1 MSIQSQNNPVPI
13 ISLTTDF
20 GQKDGYVGAMQGV
33 ILSICPRAVI
43 STLSHDI
50 PAQDVQAAAF
60 VLYQACGYYPPQAVH
75 CAVVDPGVGSER
87 RAVAV
92 ATSHG
97 TFVGPDNGVFSLVLS
112 AGQVDVIAAVSL
124 TNPAYQRP
132 AVSATFHGR
141 DIFAPAAAHLAAGVP
156 LAELGPPANDLVQLE
171 FIAKSRQEDR
181 QHAGRVIHIDRF
193 GNIILDLTGA
203 DITDPRR
210 IRFKVGDRLIESLS
224 YTFADVAEGEVLA
237 YVGSTRDHIAI
248 ALRNGN
254 AARTLG
260 IQLGDTIEISYGEK
274 AIENCEA

>member
-1 MSIQSQNNPVPI
+1 MNNQSQNNLIPI

-20 GQKDGYVGAMQGV
+20 GQQDGYVGAMQGV
-33 ILSICPRAVI
+33 ILSTCPRAVI
-43 STLSHDI
+43 TTLSHDI

-60 VLYQACGYYPPQAVH
+60 VLYQACGYYPPHAVH
-75 CAVVDPGVGSER
+75 CVVVDPGVGSER

-92 ATSHG
+92 ATAHG
-97 TFVGPDNGVFSLVLS
+97 TFVGPDNGVFSLVLA
-112 AGQVDVIAAVSL
+112 AGQAEVIAAVSL

-156 LAELGPPANDLVQLE
+156 LAELGPPVNDLVQLE
-171 FIAKSRQEDR
+171 FIAKIRQEDS
-181 QHAGRVIHIDRF
+181 QDISRVIHIDRF
-193 GNIILDLTGA
+193 GNILLDLTAA
-203 DITDPRR
+203 DIIDPQR
-210 IRFKVGDRLIESLS
+210 IRFKVGDKHIESLS

-237 YVGSTRDHIAI
+237 YVGSTRDHVAI

-260 IQLGDTIEISYGEK
+260 IELGDAVEISYGK
-274 AIENCEA
+274 KTL